1 MTFKTQILHDVNNL
15 WSASRLLAENYVDHP
30 TVIREGGSAS
40 SLVEYEQH
48 GLHTDPRIEH
58 LLLWFWAW
66 SPMSPLQE
74 LASRQDSVKIH
85 LISTS
90 PRLTQSIENKSTHR
104 SQTSLAKTPQYPHI
118 APYCSVPSYR
128 PASRFGV
135 RIVIQITQKIN
146 HLFLVLLHCYPEN
159 LMKIRLYNLLNNGRI
174 SDWTISMVIQI
185 AIEI

>member
-40 SLVEYEQH
+40 SLVEYKQR
-48 GLHTDPRIEH
+48 GLHTDPRIEN
-58 LLLWFWAW
+58 LFLWFWAW

-104 SQTSLAKTPQYPHI
+104 SQTSFWLRHLSSPI
-118 APYCSVPSYR
+118 LPSF
-128 PASRFGV
+128 PIWSE
-135 RIVIQITQKIN
+135 
-146 HLFLVLLHCYPEN
+146 HCDPDHPKN
-159 LMKIRLYNLLNNGRI
+159 
-174 SDWTISMVIQI
+174 
-185 AIEI
+185 